1 MHNLIADCPN
11 FILFYVFYFF
21 LLTDLSPS
29 LELITVF
36 LGDGSVLMGLAYVFP
51 LAEGKG
57 LSGAWTV

>member
-1 MHNLIADCPN
+1 M
-11 FILFYVFYFF
+11 YFSLF